1 MNTLVSPGLVS
12 VRGQR
17 GELLRLAIR
26 LDAWISGAFG
36 IALLVGGG
44 PFMDALGAPST
55 FLWAVGGVCLVY
67 AGALFV
73 LQTRGSIA
81 RRAAWTVV
89 VANTVWV
96 ILSLL
101 LLVSSWLPVTPLGV
115 ALLLAQ
121 AAGVAA
127 LADLQLVALVRQK

>member
-44 PFMDALGAPST
+44 PLMDALGAPST

-67 AGALFV
+67 AGVLFV

-101 LLVSSWLPVTPLGV
+101 LLSSWLPLTPLGV
-115 ALLLAQ
+115 ALVLAH
-121 AAGVAA
+121 AGVAA
-127 LADLQLVALVRQK
+127 LADLQLVALVREK

>member
-1 MNTLVSPGLVS
+1 MNTLVSLGLVS
-12 VRGQR
+12 VPAQR

-36 IALLVGGG
+36 IAMLVGSDLL
-44 PFMDALGAPST
+44 MHAVGAPST
-55 FLWAVGGVCLVY
+55 FLRAVSGVYLVY
-67 AGALFV
+67 AGVLFV
-73 LQTRGSIA
+73 LQTRWSIA

-101 LLVSSWLPVTPLGV
+101 LLLSSFISPP
-115 ALLLAQ
+115 
-121 AAGVAA
+121 
-127 LADLQLVALVRQK
+127 